1 MTADHGYASA
11 AIMVQPYASWRPSP
25 G

>member
-11 AIMVQPYASWRPSP
+11 AIMVQPYASWRPAP